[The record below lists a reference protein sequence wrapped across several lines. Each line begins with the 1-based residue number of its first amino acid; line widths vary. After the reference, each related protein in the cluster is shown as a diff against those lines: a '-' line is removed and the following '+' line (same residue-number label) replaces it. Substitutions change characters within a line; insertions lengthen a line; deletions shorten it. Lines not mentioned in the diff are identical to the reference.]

1 MNSSRRYFLKVAGL
15 STFALAAGAAR
26 AEAAKA
32 SYEAYP
38 EERKAKRWAMV
49 IDTRRIQTVED
60 MRPII
65 EACHKVHNVPT
76 IPGKHEVKWIWD
88 DTFEHAF
95 ANDPTPM
102 LPENIEDRRFFLLCN
117 HCTNPSCVRVCP
129 AGATYKT
136 EGGLVAIDY
145 HRCVGCRFCMAACPY
160 GSRSFNF
167 QDPRPFIKDLNPA
180 YPTRMRGVVEKCTFC
195 AERLEKGLMPAC
207 VEASNGAIMF
217 GDLNDPNS
225 IVRRVL
231 AKNFSMRRKPDL
243 GTDPGVYYII

>member
-1 MNSSRRYFLKVAGL
+1 
-15 STFALAAGAAR
+15 
-26 AEAAKA
+26 
-32 SYEAYP
+32 
-38 EERKAKRWAMV
+38 
-49 IDTRRIQTVED
+49 
-60 MRPII
+60 
-65 EACHKVHNVPT
+65 
-76 IPGKHEVKWIWD
+76 
-88 DTFEHAF
+88 
-95 ANDPTPM
+95 
-102 LPENIEDRRFFLLCN
+102 
-117 HCTNPSCVRVCP
+117 PSCVRVCP

-136 EGGLVAIDY
+136 GDGLVAIDY

-231 AKNFSMRRKPDL
+231 AKNFSIRRKPEL

>member
-38 EERKAKRWAMV
+38 EGQKAKRWAMV

-60 MRPII
+60 MRPIV

-95 ANDPTPM
+95 ANDPSPM
-102 LPENIEDRRFFLLCN
+102 LPENIENRRFFLLCN

-160 GSRSFNF
+160 QVRNRNEKTGAVDKCRFCNVSNYTSGTEMCSCVT
-167 QDPRPFIKDLNPA
+167 A
-180 YPTRMRGVVEKCTFC
+180 CPT
-195 AERLEKGLMPAC
+195 
-207 VEASNGAIMF
+207 GARIF
-217 GDLNDPNS
+217 GDLDDPDCELVKE
-225 IVRRVL
+225 I
-231 AKNFSMRRKPDL
+231 AATHAAPIAGDL
-243 GTDPGVYYII
+243 TKSKVYYVR